1 MEARRMLRRAMRP
14 RTVVLDPDLLRGHH
28 PDHFQLVN
36 APPRRRASEA
46 GYRGLA
52 GCVRERR
59 GDLLIEADFTGAA
72 DFTLSAGRF
81 ARTDYRIEVV
91 ALAGPTADSRQR
103 TLVNYA
109 RALELDVVTAL
120 PAPAAH
126 ARACQ
131 VSADI
136 VAAAAADPAVSAVQ
150 VIDGD
155 HRALGRDR
163 WSAWALAAAR
173 RRLYTAGEAAR
184 FHSVQRALHQVLPRL
199 REEAD
204 DAVGQAYITVLAET
218 VDALPLIT
226 PASYRPQLDVPR
238 ALAAPGP
245 GRDTV
250 GVLGVCARA
259 HAGHPSLLHLRMLAP
274 DLKLLVSSGPRS
286 WSLLLPNSEQAS
298 DDHSKGLGVIN
309 ST

>member
-1 MEARRMLRRAMRP
+1 MPRAGRVRTRTARRPAH
-14 RTVVLDPDLLRGHH
+14 RGRLH
-28 PDHFQLVN
+28 
-36 APPRRRASEA
+36 RRRRLHAQRGPVRPDRLPDRGRGPGRADSRQPAA
-46 GYRGLA
+46 G
-52 GCVRERR
+52 
-59 GDLLIEADFTGAA
+59 
-72 DFTLSAGRF
+72 
-81 ARTDYRIEVV
+81 
-91 ALAGPTADSRQR
+91 SRQR

-136 VAAAAADPAVSAVQ
+136 VAAAAADPAVSAVR